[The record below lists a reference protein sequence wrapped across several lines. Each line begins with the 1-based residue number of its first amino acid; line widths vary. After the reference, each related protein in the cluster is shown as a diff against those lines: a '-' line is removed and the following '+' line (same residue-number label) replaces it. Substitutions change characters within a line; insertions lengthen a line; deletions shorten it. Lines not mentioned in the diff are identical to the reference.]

1 MIYNIDF
8 EQSIQEAFLEYGA
21 AVAQDRAI
29 VDVRDG
35 LKPGLRQG
43 LYAQY
48 SNKLTHD
55 KPYKKALKSVAAAT
69 SQSYTHGREC
79 CRA

>member
-1 MIYNIDF
+1 MIYEVNF
-8 EQSIQEAFLEYGA
+8 ERSIQDAFLEYGA

-29 VDVRDG
+29 VDVRDA

-69 SQSYTHGREC
+69 SQSYVHGR
-79 CRA
+79 